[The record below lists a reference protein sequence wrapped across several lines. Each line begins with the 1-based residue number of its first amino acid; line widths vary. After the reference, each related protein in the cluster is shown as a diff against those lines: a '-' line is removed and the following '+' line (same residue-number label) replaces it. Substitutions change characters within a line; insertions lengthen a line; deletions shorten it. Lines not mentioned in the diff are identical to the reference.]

1 MSSGRSTR
9 SRRSNDP
16 TTLLPDPASSW
27 ITLSSSYLA
36 ADGSTPL
43 TAILELR
50 TAGGAHR
57 ADLFD
62 LARLQPLVSI
72 NDDIQPP
79 PALVRHAPG
88 VWSFVVQPPAGLG
101 GSSITLGATFDGEPI
116 VVPKRVP
123 IATDVWSAEYAT
135 TASGGCA
142 IGSRSS
148 SASDLSTT
156 RTALWLFVVAC
167 ASSLRRRKCPAPR
180 ASESRDARA

>member
-1 MSSGRSTR
+1 MTRRGSSRCGVEL
-9 SRRSNDP
+9 DH
-16 TTLLPDPASSW
+16 AE
-27 ITLSSSYLA
+27 
-36 ADGSTPL
+36 
-43 TAILELR
+43 LELPR
-50 TAGGAHR
+50 RRRLDSAHGHPR
-57 ADLFD
+57 ASHRGRRAPRRPLRPRAPSTSR
-62 LARLQPLVSI
+62 LHQRRHPAPARARASR
-72 NDDIQPP
+72 
-79 PALVRHAPG
+79 AG

-116 VVPKRVP
+116 VVPKRVL